1 MLRFILILLIIASL
15 LKIAQENAYI
25 SFGIYLLIYV
35 TFMIYTI
42 NSVDCEDI
50 DYKNKKE
57 SDMLFDN

>member
-50 DYKNKKE
+50 DNKQIKK
-57 SDMLFDN
+57 SNTLFDN